1 MNEEDKNEET
11 KNNNSKETRRSADYK
26 IEQTQ
31 VINY

>member
-1 MNEEDKNEET
+1 MNEKDKNEET